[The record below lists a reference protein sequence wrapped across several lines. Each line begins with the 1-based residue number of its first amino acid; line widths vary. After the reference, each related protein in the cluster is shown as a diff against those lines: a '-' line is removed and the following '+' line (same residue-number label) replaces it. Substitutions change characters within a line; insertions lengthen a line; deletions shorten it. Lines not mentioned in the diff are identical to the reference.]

1 MVLGGGGF
9 RVPLVYREI
18 ERRQAPIDTV
28 VLHDIDPDRLGV
40 IRSVLADADGPAVVA
55 TTDLDE
61 ALSGADVVFS
71 AVRVGGTAGRVRD
84 ERRALALGLLG
95 QETVG
100 AGGIAYGLRTLPFVL
115 HAARRQDE
123 LAPHA
128 FLINFTNPAGMV
140 TQALRDVLG
149 RQVIGIC
156 DSPVGLLN
164 RACRALGVL
173 PEDVDSDYV
182 GINHLG
188 WLRAVR
194 VGGTDLLPAL
204 LDDPARLAGFEEGRL
219 FPAERLGAEGALPNE
234 YLYYYDA
241 ARTLATRLAGGQTRG
256 EVLAESQRAFFAAAQ
271 ADPTDASGR
280 WTAARREREQGYLAE
295 SRPAAAERDAEDL
308 TGGGYERVALD
319 VFAAVT
325 GGAPAEL
332 IVNATNGSALPQL
345 PPEMVVEA
353 WCRVDTDGA
362 TPRPAAD
369 LTLAQLGLL
378 ACVRAAENAAIEA
391 ISTGS
396 RAEAVRAF
404 ALHPL
409 VLSWELAEQLTAG
422 LLADEPELAAL
433 LR

>member
-1 MVLGGGGF
+1 VLGGGGF

-18 ERRQAPIDTV
+18 VRQQAPIDTL
-28 VLHDIDPDRLGV
+28 VLHDVDPVRLRV
-40 IRSVLADADGPAVVA
+40 IRSVLADPAGPDIV
-55 TTDLDE
+55 TTPDLDE
-61 ALSGADVVFS
+61 ALTGADVVFS

-115 HAARRQDE
+115 QAARRQAE
-123 LAPHA
+123 IAPHA
-128 FLINFTNPAGMV
+128 FLINFTNPAGLV
-140 TQALRDVLG
+140 TQAVREVLG

-164 RACRALGVL
+164 RACRALGVS
-173 PEDVDSDYV
+173 PNRVETDYV

-188 WLRAVR
+188 WLRSVR
-194 VGGTDLLPAL
+194 SDGADLLPSL
-204 LDDPARLAGFEEGRL
+204 LHDPARLAGFEEGRL
-219 FPAERLGAEGALPNE
+219 FPAGRLAAEGALPNE

-241 ARTLATRLAGGQTRG
+241 ARTLAARLADEQTRG
-256 EVLAESQRAFFAAAQ
+256 EVLDASQREFYAVTEQ
-271 ADPTDASGR
+271 DLADAPAR
-280 WTAARREREQGYLAE
+280 WTAARQEREEGYLAE
-295 SRPAAAERDAEDL
+295 SRPESSERDTEDL
-308 TGGGYERVALD
+308 SGGGYERVALD
-319 VFAAVT
+319 VLAAVT
-325 GGAPAEL
+325 GGPPAEL
-332 IVNATNGSALPQL
+332 IVNAANGSAFPQL
-345 PPEMVVEA
+345 PPDLVVET
-353 WCRVDTDGA
+353 WCRVDTEGA

-378 ACVRAAENAAIEA
+378 ASVRAAENAAVEA

-396 RAEAVRAF
+396 RAAAVRAF

-409 VLSWELAEQLTAG
+409 VLSWELAEQLTTG

-433 LR
+433 LH

>member
-1 MVLGGGGF
+1 MH
-9 RVPLVYREI
+9 REI
-18 ERRQAPIDTV
+18 VRRRAPIDTL
-28 VLHDIDPDRLGV
+28 VLHDVDPVRLTV
-40 IRSVLADADGPAVVA
+40 IGSVLAAAHGPEIVT

-61 ALSGADVVFS
+61 ALTGADVVFS

-115 HAARRQDE
+115 HAARRQAE

-140 TQALRDVLG
+140 TQALRNVLG

-164 RACRALGVL
+164 RACRALRVS
-173 PEDVDSDYV
+173 PADVDSDYV

-188 WLRAVR
+188 WLRSVR
-194 VGGTDLLPAL
+194 SGGAELLPSL
-204 LDDPARLAGFEEGRL
+204 LHDPARLAGFEEGRL
-219 FPAERLGAEGALPNE
+219 FPAARLAVEGALPNE
-234 YLYYYDA
+234 YLYYYGA
-241 ARTLATRLAGGQTRG
+241 ARTLATRLAGEQTRG
-256 EVLAESQRAFFAAAQ
+256 EVLDESQRAYYAGAER
-271 ADPTDASGR
+271 DPGDASER
-280 WTAARREREQGYLAE
+280 WSAARREREEGYLAE
-295 SRPAAAERDAEDL
+295 SRPDAAERDTEDL
-308 TGGGYERVALD
+308 SGGGYERVALD

-325 GGAPAEL
+325 GGPPADL
-332 IVNATNGSALPQL
+332 IVNAANGSALPQL
-345 PPEMVVEA
+345 PPEMVVET

-362 TPRPAAD
+362 TPRRAAALGLD
-369 LTLAQLGLL
+369 QLGLI
-378 ACVRAAENAAIEA
+378 ASVRAAENAAIEA

-396 RAEAVRAF
+396 RSAAVRAF

-409 VLSWELAEQLTAG
+409 VLSWELAEQLTTG
-422 LLADEPELAAL
+422 LLADEQELAAL
-433 LR
+433 LH